1 MSLMERSGFLTR
13 VLLIVATN
21 FSFSPGL
28 KLRLCREEG
37 GVGEAGDRFFFL
49 LEGGRVAEPSVLE
62 SEDGFSVLLLL
73 SGGVVVAAGSM
84 DCRTLRLV
92 AARRVVAI
100 REIVT
105 HSDCMEWVHGKL
117 E

>member
-13 VLLIVATN
+13 VLLTVSTN
-21 FSFSPGL
+21 SSFSPGL
-28 KLRLCREEG
+28 NLRLCREEG

-73 SGGVVVAAGSM
+73 SGGWLSLRAVWTVGRCGWLLRAGSS
-84 DCRTLRLV
+84 R
-92 AARRVVAI
+92 
-100 REIVT
+100 
-105 HSDCMEWVHGKL
+105 SGKL
-117 E
+117 LLIRTAWNGFTAN